1 MENFKR
7 TKSLIDSVSPS
18 FCAAKWQQVTLHLHN
33 GRTHSCH
40 HPRPHAIP
48 VSEIRI
54 DVSALHNTKFK
65 KDKMSLLKPAFSKTG
80 TITAANAS
88 KINDAGC
95 ALSLMSEEKV
105 KQTGVKPLARIVN
118 YADAEVEPMDFQLCP
133 TKAAQRALEK
143 AGMKI

>member
-1 MENFKR
+1 MKTGKFDAE
-7 TKSLIDSVSPS
+7 LCHV
-18 FCAAKWQQVTLHLHN
+18 HLEK
-33 GRTHSCH
+33 
-40 HPRPHAIP
+40 HPEVCEDEEP
-48 VSEIRI
+48 
-54 DVSALHNTKFK
+54 LKFK

-95 ALSLMSEEKV
+95 ALILMSEEKV